1 MRNYD
6 TVRPED
12 AHYVDML
19 LNTWMSEHPPNERS
33 LFDGILAEYIDSI
46 PFNRDNYGWQMQP
59 EFQQPLPNNPSP
71 PVTADPTPVE
81 QTPVASFHF
90 GM

>member
-46 PFNRDNYGWQMQP
+46 PFNRDNYGW
-59 EFQQPLPNNPSP
+59 
-71 PVTADPTPVE
+71 
-81 QTPVASFHF
+81 
-90 GM
+90 